1 MRVFLKARSHIVA
14 GDEALTC
21 NTREKIFFTIL
32 DVIIATSYRV
42 SKVNRFAS
50 ESIDRRSSYY
60 GIHSEIHC
68 KRQRSFDSRFA
79 RTFEDSAGASMIRE
93 K

>member
-42 SKVNRFAS
+42 SKARLIVSRANLSIADHHITEFTVKSTVSAKEAS
-50 ESIDRRSSYY
+50 ILVLRAP
-60 GIHSEIHC
+60 
-68 KRQRSFDSRFA
+68 SRIPRA
-79 RTFEDSAGASMIRE
+79 HR
-93 K
+93 